1 MNSTFSGHEHLR
13 PLASFLES
21 VQRWAAA
28 RPDIAAVLLVGSWAR
43 GEAGSGS
50 DVDLVIL
57 TEAPGRL
64 LAEQGWLDDM
74 GAVISVHEEDWG
86 RVQSLRVIYA
96 PGREVEYGLTDR
108 KWLAEPLDPGTA
120 AVLRGGVKIVFQ
132 RDDGLTTALDALVSS
147 GFTQERLSG
156 AGSQRA
162 GDTNSPDGRVRS
174 LVIGGSGLCLA
185 ITLGIWSGAAHEQ
198 PLWPLPGVYFV
209 ELVSLALVCA
219 ALWIAN
225 HRLAE
230 VSVWIMVGVLAGF
243 SWMARLSVGALYAPV
258 ALVFGAACLVLVMRT
273 GGRLIGRVG
282 ISLLAALAEVGM
294 ILILATP

>member
-1 MNSTFSGHEHLR
+1 MNSTFSGYEYLR

-21 VQRWAAA
+21 VRRWAAA

-57 TEAPGRL
+57 AEAPGRL
-64 LAEQGWLDDM
+64 LADQGWLDEM

-86 RVQSLRVIYA
+86 RVQSLRVTYA
-96 PGREVEYGLTDR
+96 SGREVEYGLTDR
-108 KWLAEPLDPGTA
+108 NWLAEPLDPGTA
-120 AVLRGGVKIVFQ
+120 AVLSGGFKMVFQ
-132 RDDGLTTALDALVSS
+132 RDDGFSKALDALISS
-147 GFTQERLSG
+147 DIAQERLSG
-156 AGSQRA
+156 DDAEEA
-162 GDTNSPDGRVRS
+162 GDTSRSDGPVRR
-174 LVIGGSGLCLA
+174 LAIGGSGLCLA
-185 ITLGIWSGAAHEQ
+185 ITLGIWSGVARDQ
-198 PLWPLPGVYFV
+198 SIWPLPGIYFV
-209 ELVSLALVCA
+209 ELMSLALVCA

-225 HRLAE
+225 HHLAE
-230 VSVWIMVGVLAGF
+230 VSVWIMLGVLAGF

-294 ILILATP
+294 ILVLATP

>member
-96 PGREVEYGLTDR
+96 PGLEVEYGLTDR
-108 KWLAEPLDPGTA
+108 KWVAQPLDPGTA
-120 AVLRGGVKIVFQ
+120 AVLSGGFTMVFQ
-132 RDDGLTTALDALVSS
+132 RDDGLSTALDALISS
-147 GFTQERLSG
+147 DMAQESLSG
-156 AGSQRA
+156 AEAERA
-162 GDTNSPDGRVRS
+162 GDTSHSDGPVRS
-174 LVIGGSGLCLA
+174 LAIGGSGLCLA
-185 ITLGIWSGAAHEQ
+185 ITLGIWSGVAHDQ
-198 PLWPLPGVYFV
+198 SLWPLPGVYFV

-230 VSVWIMVGVLAGF
+230 VSVWIMLGVLAGF

-258 ALVFGAACLVLVMRT
+258 ALVFGAACLVLVVRT
-273 GGRLIGRVG
+273 PGRLIGWLG
-282 ISLLAALAEVGM
+282 ISLLAALVEVGM
-294 ILILATP
+294 ILVLATP